1 MLKLLLWI
9 VRKLS
14 SSSKK
19 AIVLDIIDDIVFD
32 DYTASVV
39 SSVLAKS
46 SHNKITAYIVR
57 D

>member
-1 MLKLLLWI
+1 MLKILLWI

-32 DYTASVV
+32 DYTANVV